1 MKTDLCSLGRKEHT
15 KTKMSAYGDSYERR
29 RARQTELETLTAEE
43 IEKRCMEVARRKE
56 EIEDEEVELIRA
68 LAEARKREEQKRPD
82 FLSPEDEITLRRS
95 LTVVGQLLAG
105 DDVLSGGF
113 ELVDEEPDEMD
124 GGHYGDTKGLPF
136 SLNVATG
143 FCLDV
148 SPGLGVRATLKT
160 KNAKV
165 RAIVRE
171 MITSTEYVRDSEKH
185 QERTYWSIDW
195 DSYSRI
201 EVKNPMTSE
210 EYYAK
215 LDEEKRKP

>member
-1 MKTDLCSLGRKEHT
+1 
-15 KTKMSAYGDSYERR
+15 MSSYERR
-29 RARQTELETLTAEE
+29 CARAKELETLSAKE
-43 IEKRCMEVARRKE
+43 IEERCEEVSRRKQ
-56 EIEDEEVELIRA
+56 EIEDEEMEMIRA
-68 LAEARKREEQKRPD
+68 LAEARKREEQARPS
-82 FLSPEDEITLRRS
+82 FLSPEDEIALRRS
-95 LTVVGQLLAG
+95 LTVVGELLAG
-105 DDVLSGGF
+105 ENVLSGSF
-113 ELVDEEPDEMD
+113 ELVDEDPDEMD

-148 SPGLGVRATLKT
+148 SPGLGARATLKT

-165 RAIVRE
+165 REIVRE
-171 MITSTEYVRDSEKH
+171 MITSTEYIRDEEKH

-201 EVKNPMTSE
+201 EVKNPMTGE
-210 EYYAK
+210 AYYAK